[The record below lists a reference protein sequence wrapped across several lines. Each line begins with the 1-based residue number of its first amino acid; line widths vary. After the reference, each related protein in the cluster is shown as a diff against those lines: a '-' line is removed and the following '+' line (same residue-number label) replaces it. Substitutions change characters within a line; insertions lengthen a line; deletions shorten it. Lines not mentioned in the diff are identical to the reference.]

1 MRPMAEAADTAGS
14 VAAGDPLATLAA
26 LRAQGAQLREPV
38 RLHFATALA
47 RRTAAHTGALRQLLD
62 TRLAAALADLQQRL
76 AQPTAAPAASPAAAV
91 PGALARLL
99 RDHGAHSPAAAA
111 APPGEL
117 QAVRQFASTWAR
129 LRVDQ
134 QLQRSQAR
142 QPENAGPLNSQRLVL
157 QTLQQLRHLS
167 PDYLQHFMAHADA
180 LLWLDHSAGVAA
192 APAPRATERRPGAG
206 RRAPPR
212 A

>member
-1 MRPMAEAADTAGS
+1 MTHMGEAADG
-14 VAAGDPLATLAA
+14 VAADGALATIAA
-26 LRAQGAQLREPV
+26 LRAQGAHLREPL
-38 RLHFATALA
+38 RLHFAAALA
-47 RRTAAHTGALRQLLD
+47 RRTATQTGALRQLLD

-76 AQPTAAPAASPAAAV
+76 AQPAAAPAVLPRAA

-99 RDHGAHSPAAAA
+99 RDHGTGGPATAA

-117 QAVRQFASTWAR
+117 KAVQQFASTWAR

-157 QTLQQLRHLS
+157 QTLQQLRQLS

-180 LLWLDHSAGVAA
+180 LLWLDHSAAVAA
-192 APAPRATERRPGAG
+192 AAAAAPVAPERRRGAS